1 LQYSKQGNGNGR
13 WKSPGDY
20 SQMAKKTRA
29 NKLQAEK
36 RTNRPQGMMRGIPST
51 SHTFTEFAS
60 VVASR

>member
-1 LQYSKQGNGNGR
+1 
-13 WKSPGDY
+13 
-20 SQMAKKTRA
+20 MAKKTRA